1 LQWMGSFIG
10 LWISSVVISIVL
22 IIFPNIIL
30 SMAVNGAVKL
40 LAFGLAWKL
49 IAVLLLSMLVI
60 FILLIL
66 TGALGLLIFYGT
78 MISELIFELLNI
90 GPSFFLE
97 DNNFIISAMFL
108 WNPILLLLGIFTGVN
123 LARSLIL

>member
-1 LQWMGSFIG
+1 MKH
-10 LWISSVVISIVL
+10 
-22 IIFPNIIL
+22 IIL